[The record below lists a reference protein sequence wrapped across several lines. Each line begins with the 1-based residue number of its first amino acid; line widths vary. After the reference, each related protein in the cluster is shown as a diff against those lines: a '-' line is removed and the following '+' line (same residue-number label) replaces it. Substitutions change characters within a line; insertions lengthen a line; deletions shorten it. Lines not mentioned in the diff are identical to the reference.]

1 MKYNAAR
8 THKLATLLSL
18 QSGVCPDLP
27 KVLVSGHAC
36 TRQGWTLI
44 RCAQLPHSEASYITP
59 SLNPIPKSQAQ
70 QQINAS
76 PVWFHPWC
84 WMALLETYHNVP
96 RFHWCW
102 LYLKNYI
109 WFIDCMHD
117 QGALSLFHGNLN
129 KTTKG
134 IQALATRLLLTL
146 QPASKSEFEAQLT
159 VNMKRCTSIMHH
171 MTLAVISYR
180 AIAQNPRLIEA

>member
-44 RCAQLPHSEASYITP
+44 RCAQLPHSEASYITS

-102 LYLKNYI
+102 LYLNTFDSLI
-109 WFIDCMHD
+109 VCMIKAHCHYSMATWTKP
-117 QGALSLFHGNLN
+117 QKAYRLWPPGCFSPCNQQANPNSRHSL
-129 KTTKG
+129 
-134 IQALATRLLLTL
+134 Q
-146 QPASKSEFEAQLT
+146 
-159 VNMKRCTSIMHH
+159 
-171 MTLAVISYR
+171 
-180 AIAQNPRLIEA
+180 